1 MNNDPADN
9 IMPRNDFSLTI
20 IWLMWIA
27 AAVATL
33 HLMVCWEKESEQGR
47 ERGSPVNSI
56 LQELGGFMV
65 SVNVGSNLYL
75 GE

>member
-33 HLMVCWEKESEQGR
+33 HLMGLQRKGVQGR
-47 ERGSPVNSI
+47 ERGLPVNSI
-56 LQELGGFMV
+56 LQEFKGFMV
-65 SVNVGSNLYL
+65 SVNVESNLYL